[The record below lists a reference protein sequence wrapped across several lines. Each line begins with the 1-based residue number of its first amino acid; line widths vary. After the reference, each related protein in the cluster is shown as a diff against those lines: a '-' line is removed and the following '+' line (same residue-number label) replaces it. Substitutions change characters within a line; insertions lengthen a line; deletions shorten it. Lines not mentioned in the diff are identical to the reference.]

1 MRHLLTVVGIVAALI
16 LLLVVAVRPA
26 LADSPAVERADQ
38 PQDISWIFLALVGG
52 VALLAGVV
60 WVRKLRRMMP

>member
-26 LADSPAVERADQ
+26 LAGSPAVERADR
-38 PQDISWIFLALVGG
+38 PEDASWIFLALVGG